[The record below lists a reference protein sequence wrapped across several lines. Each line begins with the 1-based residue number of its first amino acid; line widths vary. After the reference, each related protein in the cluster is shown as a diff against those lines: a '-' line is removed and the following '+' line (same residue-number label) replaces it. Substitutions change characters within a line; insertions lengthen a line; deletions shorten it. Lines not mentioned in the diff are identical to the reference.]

1 MGPSTNLLRSSRPKS
16 TQDQNLCQKVK
27 NHKMISRC
35 GLVFLG
41 LMVASTFAA
50 DAEEG
55 AGGAAKNEAR
65 VLVGKHIQNK
75 YLVEGMDLVVK
86 YSLFNIGDAAAV
98 DLTLTENGFGM
109 DDFDI
114 VGGQPSVKYDRLAP
128 GANATHALVLRPTKY
143 GYFNFTAA
151 EVKYKVNEEEN
162 SPIRLGYSSE
172 PGQGLIIALRDYER
186 QFSAHTLDW
195 AAFAVMTL
203 PSLGIPFLLWFSSKS
218 KYERIA
224 KAAKKD

>member
-1 MGPSTNLLRSSRPKS
+1 
-16 TQDQNLCQKVK
+16 
-27 NHKMISRC
+27 MISRC

-41 LMVASTFAA
+41 LIVASTFAA

-65 VLVGKHIQNK
+65 LLVGKHIQNK

-128 GANATHALVLRPTKY
+128 GANATHALVLR
-143 GYFNFTAA
+143 
-151 EVKYKVNEEEN
+151 
-162 SPIRLGYSSE
+162 
-172 PGQGLIIALRDYER
+172 
-186 QFSAHTLDW
+186 
-195 AAFAVMTL
+195 
-203 PSLGIPFLLWFSSKS
+203 
-218 KYERIA
+218 
-224 KAAKKD
+224 

>member
-1 MGPSTNLLRSSRPKS
+1 MNLLDILMSPCSRYILNYI
-16 TQDQNLCQKVK
+16 QF
-27 NHKMISRC
+27 
-35 GLVFLG
+35 FL
-41 LMVASTFAA
+41 SFQ
-50 DAEEG
+50 
-55 AGGAAKNEAR
+55 
-65 VLVGKHIQNK
+65 IQNK

-98 DLTLTENGFGM
+98 DLSLTENGFGM

-114 VGGQPSVKYDRLAP
+114 VGGQSSIKFDRLAP
-128 GANATHALVLRPTKY
+128 GANASHALVLRPTKY

-186 QFSAHTLDW
+186 QFSAHT
-195 AAFAVMTL
+195 VR
-203 PSLGIPFLLWFSSKS
+203 FSFKNVSF
-218 KYERIA
+218 
-224 KAAKKD
+224 